1 MGSLSLLGLDDMLV
15 FVAVVEA
22 GSFTG
27 AARKLGLRKST
38 VSRRLDALEERL
50 GVKLLHRT
58 TRQLRMTEAGERY
71 HTRCSHVVAEARA
84 ADEEVREQRG
94 EPRGTLRLSASPP
107 LADQLLPAVLFPYL
121 QSHPGMSVE
130 VLTSWASVDLMAQGL
145 DLALR
150 VGPLS
155 DSSLNARALG
165 SARVAYCASPGY
177 VRARGAPRAPHE
189 LDQHA
194 CVGLSEIGE
203 RVLWPF
209 LGPSGKTVRVPV
221 TPRLRVNDYL
231 LAHRAVLAGLGLGRF
246 PYPMVARDLEAG
258 RLTEVLSEHLP
269 PSFPVYAVYP
279 GSRRAPA
286 KVQAFLQ
293 VLTAI
298 LKENPDVLLGPSTE
312 SAAPDRRPRG
322 GPAP

>member
-1 MGSLSLLGLDDMLV
+1 MLI
-15 FVAVVEA
+15 FAAVAEA

-84 ADEEVREQRG
+84 AEEEAREQRG
-94 EPRGTLRLSASPP
+94 EPRGTLRLSATPP
-107 LADQLLPAVLFPYL
+107 LADHLLPAVLFPYL
-121 QSHPGMSVE
+121 KAHPGMAVD
-130 VLTSWASVDLMAQGL
+130 VLTSWTAVDLLAQGI

-165 SARVAYCASPGY
+165 SARVAYCASPAY
-177 VRARGAPRAPHE
+177 VRAHGAPRAPRE
-189 LDQHA
+189 LDSHA
-194 CVGLSEIGE
+194 CVGISDAGE

-221 TPRLRVNDYL
+221 TPRLRVNDYV
-231 LAHRAVLAGLGLGRF
+231 LAHRAVLDGLGLGRF
-246 PYPMVARDLEAG
+246 PHPMVAQDLEAG
-258 RLTEVLSEHLP
+258 RLVEVLSEHLP

-279 GSRRAPA
+279 GSRRPPA

-293 VLTAI
+293 LLTAI
-298 LKENPDVLLGPSTE
+298 LKKNPDALLGPSG
-312 SAAPDRRPRG
+312 AAPDRQPRG
-322 GPAP
+322 SPAP

>member
-1 MGSLSLLGLDDMLV
+1 MLV
-15 FVAVVEA
+15 FVAVAEA

-84 ADEEVREQRG
+84 AEEEVREQRG
-94 EPRGTLRLSASPP
+94 EPWGTLRLSASPP

-121 QSHPGMSVE
+121 KSHPGMSVE
-130 VLTSWASVDLMAQGL
+130 VLTSWTALDLMAHGI

-155 DSSLNARALG
+155 DSSMNARALG
-165 SARVAYCASPGY
+165 AARVAYCASPDY
-177 VRARGAPRAPHE
+177 VRAHGAPRAPHE
-189 LDQHA
+189 LDRHA
-194 CVGLSEIGE
+194 CVGISDTGE

-221 TPRLRVNDYL
+221 ALRLRVNDYM
-231 LAHRAVLAGLGLGRF
+231 LAYRAVLAGLGLGRF
-246 PYPMVARDLEAG
+246 PYPMVSRDLAAG

-298 LKENPDVLLGPSTE
+298 LKENPDTLLGPSAE
-312 SAAPDRRPRG
+312 GKPPDAAPHRRPRG